1 MFHWQS
7 AKTAD
12 WLSGNDVDKSVLR
25 NCGCAKWGVR
35 KSNQLVKQREGAN
48 FYKWESLWILFMGI
62 IKYFSHVRKKH
73 AWKELFI
80 LFQNVCSSASKS
92 LTPTCQFIFIDNHA
106 WDCAFSW
113 RGVLVR
119 RQIYKSLSNQGTG
132 NGKLLRSWKQLAD
145 DPKAFASSCHILEP
159 SLAGR
164 CLLKLS
170 RGRTASISTH
180 PLGFLFDCCRPKSP
194 QNCLGRHHCPRRH
207 FLGHS
212 RRHCL
217 VHHLPNTWNE
227 RAQSELSRG
236 EEVFEICWN
245 GHVLRWLASV
255 SCESFNFNA
264 NQPIHCRGKLS
275 YSCFKQRVAYRAQ
288 ETFTVTVLSI
298 LTTFAISQANQM
310 KWMATV

>member
-1 MFHWQS
+1 MGPFCV
-7 AKTAD
+7 TAAAQKEEFED
-12 WLSGNDVDKSVLR
+12 RINSWGSSVK
-25 NCGCAKWGVR
+25 A
-35 KSNQLVKQREGAN
+35 EGAN
-48 FYKWESLWILFMGI
+48 FNKSESLWILFMGI
-62 IKYFSHVRKKH
+62 IKYFHTSERNTLERS
-73 AWKELFI
+73 WLFCFKTSV
-80 LFQNVCSSASKS
+80 LRLAKSKS
-92 LTPTCQFIFIDNHA
+92 LTPSCQFFHWQPINHA

-170 RGRTASISTH
+170 RGRTASISTR

-207 FLGHS
+207 FLGRS
-212 RRHCL
+212 RHHCL

-227 RAQSELSRG
+227 RAVKWAFPRRGSVLKWTRATLSSL
-236 EEVFEICWN
+236 C
-245 GHVLRWLASV
+245 
-255 SCESFNFNA
+255 
-264 NQPIHCRGKLS
+264 
-275 YSCFKQRVAYRAQ
+275 
-288 ETFTVTVLSI
+288 
-298 LTTFAISQANQM
+298 
-310 KWMATV
+310 

>member
-1 MFHWQS
+1 M
-7 AKTAD
+7 
-12 WLSGNDVDKSVLR
+12 
-25 NCGCAKWGVR
+25 
-35 KSNQLVKQREGAN
+35 KQREGAN
-48 FYKWESLWILFMGI
+48 FNKSESLWILFMGI
-62 IKYFSHVRKKH
+62 INYFSHVRKKH

-80 LFQNVCSSASKS
+80 LFQNVCTSASKS
-92 LTPTCQFIFIDNHA
+92 LTPSCQFIFIDNHA

-119 RQIYKSLSNQGTG
+119 QRIYKSLSNQETG
-132 NGKLLRSWKQLAD
+132 NGNFFRSWKQLAD

-170 RGRTASISTH
+170 RGRTASISTR

-212 RRHCL
+212 RHHYL

-227 RAQSELSRG
+227 RAVKWAFPRRG
-236 EEVFEICWN
+236 SVWN
-245 GHVLRWLASV
+245 GHVLCWLASV
-255 SCESFNFNA
+255 SCESFSFNA

-275 YSCFKQRVAYRAQ
+275 YPCFKQRVAYRAQ
-288 ETFTVTVLSI
+288 ETFTVLAI

-310 KWMATV
+310 KRMATV